1 MNETP
6 NPAPSDPP
14 TLAPSTFCFAC
25 GAPIDPRAEIC
36 PRCGVRQPFASGPG
50 KDRAVAALLALLLGG
65 LGIHKF
71 YLGKVALG
79 VVYIVF
85 CWTGIPTLVAWIE
98 AITYLHKSDEAWAA
112 EYGGPVRRA
121 SSAGIGC
128 LWVLALWPLVSIA
141 IALSLIF
148 SLIFVGSQTSRILSK
163 VGTEIQVE
171 SPQAPPAT
179 LPTTAPASLQAPP
192 ASAAVDTAKIAG
204 LMEKLAANP
213 NDTATLLALA
223 NEYYAGQQY
232 TDAANWLDKL
242 LAIEPGNVDA
252 LLARG
257 AVSFNLDDL
266 PAAETAWKKVVV
278 IDPKNLEAHY
288 DLGFLYLNLATPDWT
303 GVQREWE
310 TVIELDPTSQLA
322 QTVKSHLDSLVAAS
336 LIPAPSA
343 STP

>member
-1 MNETP
+1 M
-6 NPAPSDPP
+6 
-14 TLAPSTFCFAC
+14 
-25 GAPIDPRAEIC
+25 
-36 PRCGVRQPFASGPG
+36 
-50 KDRAVAALLALLLGG
+50 
-65 LGIHKF
+65 
-71 YLGKVALG
+71 
-79 VVYIVF
+79 F

-98 AITYLHKSDEAWAA
+98 AITYLRKSDEAWAA

-128 LWVLALWPLVSIA
+128 LWILALWPLVSIA
-141 IALSLIF
+141 IALSLIV
-148 SLIFVGSQTSRILSK
+148 SLIFVGSQTSQILST

-278 IDPKNLEAHY
+278 IDPKNVEAHY